1 MIELLLPLIDDQP
14 AVVERP
20 SIIDKPIPYSAQRKR
35 QMAGYAKRHYG
46 VRTWRLDNP
55 KAVVLHYTATTTWTS
70 PFYHFSNNNPAP
82 GPSGTRAESPGPC
95 THFLVHTDGRIFQ
108 LAPLNVM
115 CRHAIGINDEAIGIE
130 FIEMRSAANVLARPK
145 QRKAGLRL
153 VRWLQYEFGI
163 AKSDVIGHSEV
174 NDSPYFTELV
184 KGWRNDHTDWSPA
197 HSRKFRS
204 LL

>member
-1 MIELLLPLIDDQP
+1 MIELMLPLIEDQP

-20 SIIDKPIPYSAQRKR
+20 AIIDKPIPYTAKRKR
-35 QMAGYAKRHYG
+35 QMAAYAKRHYG
-46 VRTWRLDNP
+46 VRTWRLDDP
-55 KAVVLHYTATTTWTS
+55 KAVVLHFTTTDTWTS
-70 PFYHFSNNNPAP
+70 PFYHFSNNTPVP
-82 GPSGTRAESPGPC
+82 GPAGSRAEAPGPC

-115 CRHAIGINDEAIGIE
+115 CRHAIGLNHESIGIE
-130 FIEMRSAANVLARPK
+130 FIEKRSAANVLARPK
-145 QRKAGLRL
+145 QRQAGVRL
-153 VRWLQYEFGI
+153 VRWLQYRLGI

-174 NDSPYFTELV
+174 NDSPHFLELV

-197 HSRKFRS
+197 QSRKFRS